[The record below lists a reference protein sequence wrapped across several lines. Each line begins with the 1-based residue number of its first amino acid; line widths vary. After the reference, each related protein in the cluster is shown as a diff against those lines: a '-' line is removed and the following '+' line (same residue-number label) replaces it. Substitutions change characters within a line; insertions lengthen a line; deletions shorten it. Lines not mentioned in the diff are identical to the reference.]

1 MSQVA
6 SEMNRMLELFRQR
19 NPTFQGGVSVMGH
32 SLGSCILF
40 DILDNQVLCVCVG
53 VGGYTCMWLAGGRE
67 GGGTCAS
74 HRAVVLCNI

>member
-40 DILDNQVLCVCVG
+40 DILDNQVLCRRVHMYTCVG
-53 VGGYTCMWLAGGRE
+53 GWVLGMFAGGE
-67 GGGTCAS
+67 GCVS
-74 HRAVVLCNI
+74 HGAVVLCNI

>member
-40 DILDNQVLCVCVG
+40 DILDNQVLCRGVHMY
-53 VGGYTCMWLAGGRE
+53 VGGW
-67 GGGTCAS
+67 
-74 HRAVVLCNI
+74 VLGMVRDVCPMEQWFCVTSRIAF

>member
-40 DILDNQVLCVCVG
+40 DILDNQVLCRG
-53 VGGYTCMWLAGGRE
+53 IHMYVGGWVMGMLAGGR
-67 GGGTCAS
+67 GGGATCVPWS
-74 HRAVVLCNI
+74 SGSV